1 MSDAP
6 IPPGWAAQQGLLKS
20 LSELGEEAADL
31 REEFLPEIND
41 PHWRDR
47 AEALI
52 GIAERIVALH
62 GQDPKAAFPHALTD
76 LRQATRAF
84 RVPRTES
91 RALRAFEGRMRSAV
105 DDVAD
110 ALTATGVAVRDIP
123 EIPIRKR
130 DREIASLLAR
140 LDVVDRRVAELEQGA
155 ATSNTTVVQTGLV
168 NVYVADIKIE
178 ADLARVSLTVGDT
191 TLDFAAFSRA
201 VAAVGD
207 LAADLVETAQA
218 WTELVS
224 ARVRT
229 LAEAVNTAAHRL
241 TFRTRALARLVF
253 GRVGDKALPAPS
265 IVTDR
270 DGPDYPDMVLIPA
283 GSFMMGIPEDEIAR
297 VGGGP
302 KWDDWARPVHPVTIA
317 RPFWLARAPVTR
329 GQFGVFARETG
340 FKDTGWLKT
349 RFPQDDNHPVV
360 NVSAADADAYV
371 AWLSR
376 KTGHAYRLPSE
387 AEWEYAA
394 RAGTTTTRYWGD
406 AWDPAMA
413 NAAGNHKGTTPVG
426 SFPEN
431 PFGLYD
437 MLGNVWEWCADDWQ
451 NSYEN
456 PPPDGA
462 PRRAPG
468 PADRVIRV
476 IRGGSWGRDARGVRA
491 ACRNWGDPSDRDGN
505 LGFRCARVQA

>member
-123 EIPIRKR
+123 ESPIRKR
-130 DREIASLLAR
+130 DREIQSLLAR
-140 LDVVDRRVAELEQGA
+140 LDAVDKRVAELEQGA
-155 ATSNTTVVQTGLV
+155 ATSNATIVQSGLV
-168 NVYVADIKIE
+168 NLYVADIKVE
-178 ADLARVSLTVGDT
+178 ADLARVSLNIGDT

-218 WTELVS
+218 WKELVS

-283 GSFMMGIPEDEIAR
+283 GSFMMGIPVDETAR
-297 VGGGP
+297 VGGNP
-302 KWDDWARPVHPVTIA
+302 DWDKYARPVHPVTIA
-317 RPFWLARAPVTR
+317 RPFWLGRAPVTR
-329 GQFGVFARETG
+329 GQFAVFARETR
-340 FKDTGWLKT
+340 FKDTRWQKT
-349 RFPQDDNHPVV
+349 RFPQDDTHPVV
-360 NVSAADADAYV
+360 NVSAEDADAYV
-371 AWLSR
+371 AWLSQ
-376 KTGHAYRLPSE
+376 KTGHEYRLPSE

-394 RAGTTTTRYWGD
+394 RAGTSTARYWGD

-413 NAAGNHKGTTPVG
+413 NAERTHKGTTSVG
-426 SFPEN
+426 SFPES

-437 MLGNVWEWCADDWQ
+437 MLGNVWEICADAWQ
-451 NSYEN
+451 ESHAGAS
-456 PPPDGA
+456 PDGA
-462 PRRAPG
+462 PRRAHCV
-468 PADRVIRV
+468 ATRVV
-476 IRGGSWGRDARGVRA
+476 RGGSWDGEARRVRSA
-491 ACRNWGDPSDRDGN
+491 FRYGFAPSIRTVN
-505 LGFRCARVQA
+505 FGFRCARVQA